1 MILQTSLWQFVKF
14 MSCVCQLGKKYLTV
28 TPSIWRSPPHCP
40 YEKADHPM
48 SLKPSPLP
56 HFRGGRGYHV
66 NSLRL
71 WGEWLKSLQS
81 QAQPSSTCPWLL
93 LWNKWMKQLFQAATP
108 SVYCLPFMTS
118 ETESINNLPESF
130 RKLSLERLC

>member
-14 MSCVCQLGKKYLTV
+14 MSCVCQLGKKYLIV
-28 TPSIWRSPPHCP
+28 TPTIWRSPPIVHMKRQITQCP
-40 YEKADHPM
+40 WNP
-48 SLKPSPLP
+48 PPPP

-71 WGEWLKSLQS
+71 WGEGLKSLQS
-81 QAQPSSTCPWLL
+81 QAQPISTCPWLL

-130 RKLSLERLC
+130 RKLSLEHLC